1 MCIRFKHLYTHFEQ
15 HLLYTIRLCFSMQN
29 WRTFAFS
36 WYRNRRNRKKERYPN
51 FKFRLQ
57 ILNPFETQ
65 IKKRQEKGSV
75 SRETELKKKIL
86 SCAAE
91 SVPFVEQKNQNI
103 SVGALLQK
111 RTKPDAVPAQRWPMP
126 EHPCTVPAEPSLHLS
141 QNPLYPK
148 RTGLSSK
155 FQFFPKYQKK

>member
-86 SCAAE
+86 SCYTRTRIPVV
-91 SVPFVEQKNQNI
+91 SHSLYLKNTLW
-103 SVGALLQK
+103 S
-111 RTKPDAVPAQRWPMP
+111 QRYSFTP
-126 EHPCTVPAEPSLHLS
+126 ETVPCPSALRFRDWELLLHRKVIFGK
-141 QNPLYPK
+141 NPGFSRKDAASPLARNRFLPQP
-148 RTGLSSK
+148 L
-155 FQFFPKYQKK
+155 